1 MADAQEQRAEL
12 PGAVGIIGL
21 GIMGGAMAGNLRA
34 GGWRVIGH
42 DIDPNAMQAASD
54 KGVETVA
61 AAAEVAARVSDI
73 ITSLPS
79 AEAALRTAEAIA
91 AAAPSRSVVLE
102 MSTLALEDKDAFA
115 AVLEAKG
122 HIALDCPLSGTGAQA
137 QNKDLVVY
145 ASGNSAEIERLAPL
159 FLGVGRR
166 YFDLGAYGNATK
178 MKFVANLLVA
188 IHNVASA
195 EAMLLGV
202 KAGLAPHQIVEV
214 ITAGAGTSRVFE
226 LRAPLMAEARY
237 DPPSMRCST
246 WQKDMHVI
254 ADFAAKIGCPT
265 PLFKASEPIYTA
277 GLANGYGA
285 QDTASVYA
293 VLEAMAGIRR

>member
-1 MADAQEQRAEL
+1 MADAQEQGAGV
-12 PGAVGIIGL
+12 PGTVGIIGL

-145 ASGNSAEIERLAPL
+145 ASGNSAEIERLAPV

-166 YFDLGAYGNATK
+166 
-178 MKFVANLLVA
+178 
-188 IHNVASA
+188 
-195 EAMLLGV
+195 
-202 KAGLAPHQIVEV
+202 
-214 ITAGAGTSRVFE
+214 
-226 LRAPLMAEARY
+226 
-237 DPPSMRCST
+237 
-246 WQKDMHVI
+246 
-254 ADFAAKIGCPT
+254 
-265 PLFKASEPIYTA
+265 
-277 GLANGYGA
+277 
-285 QDTASVYA
+285 
-293 VLEAMAGIRR
+293 

>member
-12 PGAVGIIGL
+12 PGTVGIIGL

-145 ASGNSAEIERLAPL
+145 ASGNSAAIERLAPL

>member
-1 MADAQEQRAEL
+1 MADAQEQGAGV
-12 PGAVGIIGL
+12 PGTVGIIGL

-145 ASGNSAEIERLAPL
+145 ASGNSAEIERLAPV

-202 KAGLAPHQIVEV
+202 KAGLAPQQIVEV

-226 LRAPLMAEARY
+226 LRAPLMAEGCY